1 MFQRDMFINTVLN
14 AMEKDKDI
22 YFLSADFGAPAL
34 DKLRQQYPNNFI
46 HCGISEQ
53 AMIDVATGLALEG
66 KKIFAY
72 AMAPF
77 ISLRAIEQSKCGP
90 GLMDLP
96 ICLLS
101 VGVGLGYA
109 DAGPT
114 MKRFRPAAMGRAVP
128 LLKRTSHLT
137 VIVEN

>member
-1 MFQRDMFINTVLN
+1 MFQRDIFIHTVLS

-34 DKLRQQYPNNFI
+34 DKLTQQYPNNII

-66 KKIFAY
+66 KKVFAY

-77 ISLRAIEQSKCGP
+77 ISLRAIEQAKCGP

-101 VGVGLGYA
+101 VGVGLGSVSY
-109 DAGPT
+109 T
-114 MKRFRPAAMGRAVP
+114 
-128 LLKRTSHLT
+128 HLT
-137 VIVEN
+137 LPTTPYV